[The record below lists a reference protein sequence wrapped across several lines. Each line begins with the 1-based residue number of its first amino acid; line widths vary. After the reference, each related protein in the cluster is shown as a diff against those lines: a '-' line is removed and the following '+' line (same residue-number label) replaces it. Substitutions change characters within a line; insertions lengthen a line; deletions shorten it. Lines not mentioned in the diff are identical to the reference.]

1 MLGHRGA
8 TVATAH
14 SLTPPQTLEEL
25 CQWADVVICAA
36 GVPHLVR
43 GHMIKKNAVVID
55 VGINR
60 LPMGG
65 IVGDVYFDGE
75 SEHWTLLFFL

>member
-1 MLGHRGA
+1 MMLGHRGA

-25 CQWADVVICAA
+25 CRWADVVVCAA

-43 GHMIKKNAVVID
+43 GHMIKENAVVID

-65 IVGDVYFDGE
+65 IVGDVYFDGA
-75 SEHWTLLFFL
+75 